1 MATCSIC
8 TMKVV
13 NLATHIVARHSQPTL
28 TREGRDLPREGLGE
42 EEEMTF
48 TNIKMGVVGERITE
62 TLRLERFVVTTQ
74 QQYPGIMGKSKL
86 NKTTENIEAIQM
98 VHNDLEQYV
107 IREEGAKILYTSSQ
121 AKRLYFKLNRK
132 QGRSFQEVVPYQFVE
147 KLLER
152 YHREGL
158 EFPCLKEEP
167 AEDIGGNPEP
177 STSMSRKRKT
187 RGFEE
192 EGRHGPIGP
201 DSRLATGTLMV
212 GQGRREEEEEEDKLV
227 RENIEFSD
235 SSDDDEEEEEE
246 EGETQASTRR
256 VSTGRPLSSVDV
268 LDNLR
273 LRNMAGVERLA
284 NLRLRIQQ
292 QIRKNE
298 NKSP

>member
-13 NLATHIVARHSQPTL
+13 DLAMHLVARHSQPTL
-28 TREGRDLPREGLGE
+28 TREGRDLSRYGLGE
-42 EEEMTF
+42 QEEMTF
-48 TNIKMGVVGERITE
+48 TNIKMRVVGQRIAE

-74 QQYPGIMGKSKL
+74 QQHPGIMGKSKL
-86 NKTTENIEAIQM
+86 NKATENIEAIQM

-121 AKRLYFKLNRK
+121 ARRLYYKLNRK
-132 QGRSFQEVVPYQFVE
+132 QGRHFQEIVPYQFVE

-158 EFPCLKEEP
+158 EFPCVKEEP
-167 AEDIGGNPEP
+167 VEEAGGNAGP
-177 STSMSRKRKT
+177 STSLSRKREI

-192 EGRHGPIGP
+192 EG
-201 DSRLATGTLMV
+201 
-212 GQGRREEEEEEDKLV
+212 EEA
-227 RENIEFSD
+227 
-235 SSDDDEEEEEE
+235 
-246 EGETQASTRR
+246 TQASTRR
-256 VSTGRPLSSVDV
+256 VSTGVPLMSD
-268 LDNLR
+268 
-273 LRNMAGVERLA
+273 AELA

-292 QIRKNE
+292 QIRKIE

>member
-13 NLATHIVARHSQPTL
+13 DLAMHLVARHSQPTL

-42 EEEMTF
+42 QEEMTF
-48 TNIKMGVVGERITE
+48 TNIKMRVVGERIAE

-74 QQYPGIMGKSKL
+74 QQYTGIMGKSKL
-86 NKTTENIEAIQM
+86 NKATENIEAIQM

-121 AKRLYFKLNRK
+121 ARRLYYKLNRK
-132 QGRSFQEVVPYQFVE
+132 QGRHFQEIVPYQFVE

-152 YHREGL
+152 YHKEGL
-158 EFPCLKEEP
+158 EFPCVKEEP
-167 AEDIGGNPEP
+167 AGEVGGNAGP
-177 STSMSRKRKT
+177 STSLSRKREI

-192 EGRHGPIGP
+192 EGHRGPIGP

-212 GQGRREEEEEEDKLV
+212 GQGRREEGEE
-227 RENIEFSD
+227 
-235 SSDDDEEEEEE
+235 
-246 EGETQASTRR
+246 ETQASTRR
-256 VSTGRPLSSVDV
+256 VSTGGPLSSVD
-268 LDNLR
+268 
-273 LRNMAGVERLA
+273 GLA
-284 NLRLRIQQ
+284 NLRRRIQH
-292 QIRKNE
+292 QIRKIE

>member
-13 NLATHIVARHSQPTL
+13 DLAMHLVARHSQPTL

-42 EEEMTF
+42 QEEMKF
-48 TNIKMGVVGERITE
+48 TNIKMRVVGQRITE

-74 QQYPGIMGKSKL
+74 QQYTGIMGKSKL
-86 NKTTENIEAIQM
+86 NKATENIEAIQM

-107 IREEGAKILYTSSQ
+107 IRKEGAKVLYTSTQ

-132 QGRSFQEVVPYQFVE
+132 QGRNFQEVVPYQFVE

-152 YHREGL
+152 YHKEGL
-158 EFPCLKEEP
+158 EFPCVKEEP
-167 AEDIGGNPEP
+167 AEEAGGNPGP
-177 STSMSRKRKT
+177 STSLSRKREI

-192 EGRHGPIGP
+192 EGHRGPIGP

-212 GQGRREEEEEEDKLV
+212 GQGRREEGEE
-227 RENIEFSD
+227 
-235 SSDDDEEEEEE
+235 
-246 EGETQASTRR
+246 ETQASTRR
-256 VSTGRPLSSVDV
+256 VSTGGPLLS
-268 LDNLR
+268 
-273 LRNMAGVERLA
+273 AAELA
-284 NLRLRIQQ
+284 NLRLRIRQ

>member
-13 NLATHIVARHSQPTL
+13 DLAMHIMARHSKPTL
-28 TREGRDLPREGLGE
+28 SREARDLPREGLGE
-42 EEEMTF
+42 QEEMTF
-48 TNIKMGVVGERITE
+48 TNIKMRVVGQRITE

-74 QQYPGIMGKSKL
+74 QQYTGIMGKSKL
-86 NKTTENIEAIQM
+86 NKATENIEAIQM

-132 QGRSFQEVVPYQFVE
+132 QGRNFQEVVPYQFVE

-152 YHREGL
+152 YHKEGL

-167 AEDIGGNPEP
+167 AEGAGGNPEP
-177 STSMSRKRKT
+177 STSVSRKRKI

-192 EGRHGPIGP
+192 EGRRGPIGP
-201 DSRLATGTLMV
+201 DSRLATRTLMV
-212 GQGRREEEEEEDKLV
+212 GQGRREEGEEE
-227 RENIEFSD
+227 
-235 SSDDDEEEEEE
+235 
-246 EGETQASTRR
+246 TPASTRR
-256 VSTGRPLSSVDV
+256 VSTEGPLSSVER
-268 LDNLR
+268 LDHLR
-273 LRNMAGVERLA
+273 LRNLSGVERLA
-284 NLRLRIQQ
+284 NLRLRIQH

>member
-13 NLATHIVARHSQPTL
+13 DLAMHLVARHSQPTL
-28 TREGRDLPREGLGE
+28 TREGRDLSRNGLGE
-42 EEEMTF
+42 QEEMTF
-48 TNIKMGVVGERITE
+48 TNIKMRVVGQRIAE

-74 QQYPGIMGKSKL
+74 QQHPGIMGKSKL
-86 NKTTENIEAIQM
+86 NKATENIEAIQM

-121 AKRLYFKLNRK
+121 ARRLYYKLNRK
-132 QGRSFQEVVPYQFVE
+132 QGRHFQEIVPYQFVE

-152 YHREGL
+152 YHKEGL
-158 EFPCLKEEP
+158 EFPCVKEEP
-167 AEDIGGNPEP
+167 AEEAGGNPGP
-177 STSMSRKRKT
+177 STSLSRKREI

-192 EGRHGPIGP
+192 EGHRGPIGP

-212 GQGRREEEEEEDKLV
+212 GQGRREEGEE
-227 RENIEFSD
+227 
-235 SSDDDEEEEEE
+235 
-246 EGETQASTRR
+246 ETQASTRR
-256 VSTGRPLSSVDV
+256 VSTGGPLLSA
-268 LDNLR
+268 
-273 LRNMAGVERLA
+273 AGLA

-298 NKSP
+298 DKSP

>member
-13 NLATHIVARHSQPTL
+13 DLAMHLVARHSQPTL
-28 TREGRDLPREGLGE
+28 TREGRDLSRNGLGDQ
-42 EEEMTF
+42 EEMTF
-48 TNIKMGVVGERITE
+48 TYIKMRVVGQRIAE

-74 QQYPGIMGKSKL
+74 QQHPGIMGKSKL
-86 NKTTENIEAIQM
+86 NKATENIEAIQM

-121 AKRLYFKLNRK
+121 ARRLYYKLNRK
-132 QGRSFQEVVPYQFVE
+132 QGRHFQEIVPYQFVE

-158 EFPCLKEEP
+158 EFPCVKEEP
-167 AEDIGGNPEP
+167 VEEAGGNAGP
-177 STSMSRKRKT
+177 STSLSRKREI

-192 EGRHGPIGP
+192 EGHRGSIGP
-201 DSRLATGTLMV
+201 DSRPATGTPMV
-212 GQGRREEEEEEDKLV
+212 GQGRREEG
-227 RENIEFSD
+227 
-235 SSDDDEEEEEE
+235 
-246 EGETQASTRR
+246 EGATQASTRR
-256 VSTGRPLSSVDV
+256 VSTEGPLSSVDG

-273 LRNMAGVERLA
+273 LRNMSGVERLA
-284 NLRLRIQQ
+284 NLRLRIQH
-292 QIRKNE
+292 QIQKNE

>member
-48 TNIKMGVVGERITE
+48 TNI
-62 TLRLERFVVTTQ
+62 
-74 QQYPGIMGKSKL
+74 
-86 NKTTENIEAIQM
+86 NINI
-98 VHNDLEQYV
+98 NTNTN
-107 IREEGAKILYTSSQ
+107 INININT
-121 AKRLYFKLNRK
+121 NTNININ
-132 QGRSFQEVVPYQFVE
+132 
-147 KLLER
+147 
-152 YHREGL
+152 
-158 EFPCLKEEP
+158 
-167 AEDIGGNPEP
+167 IGGNPEP

-212 GQGRREEEEEEDKLV
+212 GQGRRKEEEEEDKLV

-284 NLRLRIQQ
+284 NLRRRIQQ
-292 QIRKNE
+292 QLRKNE

>member
-13 NLATHIVARHSQPTL
+13 DLAMHLVARHSQPTL
-28 TREGRDLPREGLGE
+28 TREGRDLSRNGLGDQ
-42 EEEMTF
+42 EEMTF
-48 TNIKMGVVGERITE
+48 TYIKMRVVGQRIAE

-74 QQYPGIMGKSKL
+74 QQHPGIMGKSKL
-86 NKTTENIEAIQM
+86 NKATENIEAIQM

-121 AKRLYFKLNRK
+121 ARRLYYKLNRK
-132 QGRSFQEVVPYQFVE
+132 QGRHFQEIVPYQFVE

-158 EFPCLKEEP
+158 EFPCVKEEP
-167 AEDIGGNPEP
+167 VEEAGGNAGP
-177 STSMSRKRKT
+177 STSLSTKREI

-192 EGRHGPIGP
+192 EGHRGPIGP
-201 DSRLATGTLMV
+201 YSRLATGTLMV
-212 GQGRREEEEEEDKLV
+212 GQGRREEGEE
-227 RENIEFSD
+227 
-235 SSDDDEEEEEE
+235 
-246 EGETQASTRR
+246 ETQASTRR
-256 VSTGRPLSSVDV
+256 VSTEGPLSSVER

-273 LRNMAGVERLA
+273 LRNLSGVERLA
-284 NLRLRIQQ
+284 NLRLRIQH

>member
-13 NLATHIVARHSQPTL
+13 NLAMHIVARHSQPTL

-42 EEEMTF
+42 QEEMTF
-48 TNIKMGVVGERITE
+48 TNIKMGVVGQRITE

-74 QQYPGIMGKSKL
+74 QQYTGIMGKSKL
-86 NKTTENIEAIQM
+86 NKATENIEAIQM

-152 YHREGL
+152 YHKEGL
-158 EFPCLKEEP
+158 VFPCVKDEP
-167 AEDIGGNPEP
+167 AEEAGGVPEP
-177 STSMSRKRKT
+177 STSVLRKRKI

-192 EGRHGPIGP
+192 EGRRDPLGPG
-201 DSRLATGTLMV
+201 SRPATRPLMV
-212 GQGRREEEEEEDKLV
+212 GHGRRGEGEEE
-227 RENIEFSD
+227 NP
-235 SSDDDEEEEEE
+235 
-246 EGETQASTRR
+246 TSTRR
-256 VSTGRPLSSVDV
+256 VSTE
-268 LDNLR
+268 R
-273 LRNMAGVERLA
+273 LMRGNREAVERLDD
-284 NLRLRIQQ
+284 LRLRIQQ
-292 QIRKNE
+292 QIQKINNE
-298 NKSP
+298 SS